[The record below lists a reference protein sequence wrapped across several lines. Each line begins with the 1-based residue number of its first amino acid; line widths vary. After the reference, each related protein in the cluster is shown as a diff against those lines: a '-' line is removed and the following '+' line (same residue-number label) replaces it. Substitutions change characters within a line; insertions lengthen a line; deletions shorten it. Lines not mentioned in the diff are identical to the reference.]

1 MGKKKMFRWFENLR
15 TTRTL
20 RQTPDGA
27 AILPMPAG
35 NAGKIL
41 HKFSQDRLALLL
53 VALPVAITGLYFQTL
68 SQDRYV
74 SESQVIVKRSDDSK
88 GVNLDLGS
96 LLSGGSSTLRED
108 AMLLQQYIH
117 SPDML
122 ERLDKTLKLK
132 EAFGAAA
139 GWDVLYRLPADASK
153 EQFLSYFRA
162 RVEVQFDEKTSL
174 LKIRTQGFDPVF
186 AQKLNQTILTESE
199 RFINEL
205 SHKISRDDVAFAQ
218 VEVDSAYTQ
227 LNQAKEKLLNY
238 QNRNGLIDPYAQAQ
252 ATGQLV
258 AELEGKQAQLEAELR
273 NLQGYLQSDS
283 PQVVSAQNA
292 LAAIKAQIIEEKAKL
307 ASPAGDKL
315 NRKAA
320 QFQEIKAQVEFR
332 ADLYKLALTTL
343 EKSKVAAVHK
353 LKSLAVI
360 SAPQQPQEA
369 EYPRKLYVLAS
380 LLFICSLLYGTA
392 RLTISIIEDHKI

>member
-1 MGKKKMFRWFENLR
+1 MFRWLDNLR
-15 TTRTL
+15 TAKSL
-20 RQTPDGA
+20 QPGPDGA
-27 AILPMPAG
+27 AALPMPA
-35 NAGKIL
+35 NPAPSL
-41 HKFSQDRLALLL
+41 LQKFSQDRLALLL
-53 VALPVAITGLYFQTL
+53 IVLPVASASLYFLTL

-74 SESQVIVKRSDDSK
+74 SESQVIVKRGADNK
-88 GVNLDLGS
+88 GMSLDLGS
-96 LLSGGSSTLRED
+96 LLGGSPSTLRED
-108 AMLLQQYIH
+108 AILLQQYIH

-122 ERLDKTLKLK
+122 ARLDKSLNLKQ
-132 EAFGAAA
+132 AFGAAA

-153 EQFLSYFRA
+153 EQFLDYFRA
-162 RVEVQFDEKTSL
+162 RVEAQFDEKTSL

-186 AQKLNQTILTESE
+186 AQKLNQAILAESE

-205 SHKISRDDVAFAQ
+205 SHKISREDVAFAQ
-218 VEVDSAYTQ
+218 REVDNAYAQ
-227 LNQAKEKLLNY
+227 LNQAKEQLLNY
-238 QNRNGLIDPYAQAQ
+238 QNRHGLIDPHAQAQ

-273 NLQGYLQSDS
+273 NLQSYLQADS
-283 PQVVSAQNA
+283 PQVVAAQNA
-292 LAAIKAQIIEEKAKL
+292 LNAIKTQIAKEKAKL
-307 ASPAGDKL
+307 VSPEDDKL

-332 ADLYKLALTTL
+332 ADLYKLALTAL

-353 LKSLAVI
+353 LKNLAVI
-360 SAPQQPQEA
+360 STPQQPEDA